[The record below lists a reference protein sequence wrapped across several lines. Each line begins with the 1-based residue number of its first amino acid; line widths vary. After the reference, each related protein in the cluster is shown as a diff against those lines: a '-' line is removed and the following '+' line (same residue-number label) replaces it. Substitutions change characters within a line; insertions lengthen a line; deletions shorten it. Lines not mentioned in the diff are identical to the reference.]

1 MNIGNA
7 EVAAREQIPLDLAW
21 AMSIH
26 KSQGM
31 TIDRLKVHVGGAF
44 ASGQVYVALSRATS
58 LEGLSIAD
66 DINPQNIFADKA
78 VIKFYDEMQKL

>member
-1 MNIGNA
+1 MAGT

-31 TIDRLKVHVGGAF
+31 TIDKLKVHLGGAF

-66 DINPQNIFADKA
+66 NIKPENIFSDPT
-78 VIKFYDEMQKL
+78 VLQFYSNLKSMI